1 MNPLT
6 EDEIRNKLEKDLEEW
21 SWKGDKIHRTFRFK
35 DFREAITFLMRVG
48 FLAEAQQHHPEIF
61 NVYNRV
67 TISLCTHDAGDKVT
81 EKDLK
86 LAEAIEAIRQ

>member
-6 EDEIRNKLEKDLEEW
+6 EDEIRNRLEKQLVEW
-21 SWKGDKIHRTFRFK
+21 SFEGDKIHRTFSFK

-48 FLAEAQQHHPEIF
+48 FLAEDQQHHPEIF

-67 TISLCTHDAGDKVT
+67 TVSLCTHEAGDKVT
-81 EKDLK
+81 ESDLK
-86 LAEAIEAIRQ
+86 LAEAIEAIRH